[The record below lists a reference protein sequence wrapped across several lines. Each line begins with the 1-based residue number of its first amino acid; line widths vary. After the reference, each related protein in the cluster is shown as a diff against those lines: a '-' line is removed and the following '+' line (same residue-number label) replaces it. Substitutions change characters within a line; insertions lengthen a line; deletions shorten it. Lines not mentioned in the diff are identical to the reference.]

1 MIVATYLMGAH
12 VYKPKSL
19 ASGAQLSGSGIFHPR
34 KDGKRGDRL
43 LGSEL
48 IASLPTHLLNE
59 SYLRGAGWG
68 RQIVLKWRSPD
79 RSVLHQLLMANTSQG
94 GTVHRQLVTEMSA
107 RLPTDAVWLHQSEH
121 KFAGHG
127 CKSFCGDT
135 CICDP
140 FSWPQD
146 PRTRRL
152 SSSV

>member
-34 KDGKRGDRL
+34 NEEKRGDRL
-43 LGSEL
+43 LAPQL
-48 IASLPTHLLNE
+48 LASLPRHLLND
-59 SYLRGAGWG
+59 SCLHGAGWD
-68 RQIVLKWRSPD
+68 RQIVVKWKKPRSIGLA
-79 RSVLHQLLMANTSQG
+79 SVTYGQHQPGWYSPSPIS
-94 GTVHRQLVTEMSA
+94 HKMSA
-107 RLPTDAVWLHQSEH
+107 RLPTDAVWLHRSEH

-127 CKSFCGDT
+127 CKSFCGGK
-135 CICDP
+135 CISDP